1 MTIKFAKKR
10 DKHVISCLRTDGSST
25 WMQTDAF
32 FVQHDLMHYA
42 VETTLHFKNAFFG
55 MLAGGISISDFELP
69 KDQRPFAYSE
79 EALVA
84 ESIVNLLSMER
95 LLGPTENFNEAL
107 ADAHRKLKHATS
119 KPHVDEKTLANIRL
133 LHSKLLQDWNALPLN
148 EALVLHFEE

>member
-1 MTIKFAKKR
+1 MEIKFAKKR
-10 DKHVISCLRTDGSST
+10 DRHIISCKRNDGSNT
-25 WMQTDAF
+25 WMQTDEF

-79 EALVA
+79 EALVS

-95 LLGPTENFNEAL
+95 LLGPTENFNDAL
-107 ADAHRKLKHATS
+107 ANAHLKLKHATS
-119 KPHVDEKTLANIRL
+119 KPSVDEEKLDEIRV
-133 LHSKLLQDWNALPLN
+133 LHAKLFQLWKALPVN
-148 EALVLHFEE
+148 EALILHFEE

>member
-1 MTIKFAKKR
+1 
-10 DKHVISCLRTDGSST
+10 
-25 WMQTDAF
+25 
-32 FVQHDLMHYA
+32 MHYA

-107 ADAHRKLKHATS
+107 PMPTG
-119 KPHVDEKTLANIRL
+119 N
-133 LHSKLLQDWNALPLN
+133 
-148 EALVLHFEE
+148 